1 MFISL
6 ATATENNGFFSVYKT
21 VNNSHFVELFGNMT
35 EEETT
40 DLDNL
45 LVDVFGNSYILEKF
59 SDIYNK
65 SGALF
70 CVTRLVKTCDM
81 IFYDQWLKIKLTIAS
96 GLLDDLDKPLTE
108 EKTVT
113 ENGANN
119 TQNANTT
126 TNKVYAFDSNTP
138 SDNGKTEYS
147 SSTDNTSN
155 IQRTE
160 TISKSNGL
168 LKSENAQKVIDFARY
183 NDFLLML
190 LIDIK
195 NTVCLSVYWQ

>member
-6 ATATENNGFFSVYKT
+6 STVLENNGFFTVYKT
-21 VNNSHFVELFGNMT
+21 VNNAHFIELFGNLT
-35 EEETT
+35 ENETT

-45 LVDVFGNSYILEKF
+45 LVDVFGDSLIIEKYAN
-59 SDIYNK
+59 IYNN
-65 SGALF
+65 SGSLN
-70 CVTRLVKTCDM
+70 CVTRIIKTCDLL
-81 IFYDQWLKIKLTIAS
+81 FFTQWKKIKETIES
-96 GLLDDLDKPLTE
+96 GLLCDIEKPLKE

-113 ENGANN
+113 ENGTNN

-138 SDNGKTEYS
+138 SDNGKTDYS

-160 TISKSNGL
+160 TTEKSNGL

-183 NDFLLML
+183 NDFLSMVLT
-190 LIDIK
+190 DIK
-195 NTVCLSVYWQ
+195 NTVCLSVY

>member
-1 MFISL
+1 MLISL
-6 ATATENNGFFSVYKT
+6 STATEDNGFFSVYKT
-21 VNNSHFVELFGNMT
+21 INNSHFVELFGNLT
-35 EEETT
+35 ENETI

-65 SGALF
+65 SGSLS

-81 IFYDQWLKIKLTIAS
+81 IFYDQWLKIKKTIEN
-96 GLLDDLDKPLTE
+96 GLPIDLDKPLKE
-108 EKTVT
+108 EKTTTESGTNNT
-113 ENGANN
+113 ENSNI
-119 TQNANTT
+119 T

-138 SDNGKTEYS
+138 SDNGKTDFSGS
-147 SSTDNTSN
+147 SANSTTVT
-155 IQRTE
+155 RTE
-160 TISKSNGL
+160 TTARSNGL

-195 NTVCLSVYWQ
+195 NTVCLSIY